1 MQERRGWFLGGLFL
15 TTFATLQ
22 VEILD
27 TRLLSVV
34 TWYHL
39 SFLAVSLAMFG
50 MAAGA
55 VRVYLGERQ
64 FGGDAA
70 VAMLARHSL
79 LFALS
84 IPLCHL
90 VNLSIPIQLGGG
102 ATAVFALALTTL
114 AVAVPF
120 YLSGVVVAT
129 ALTRIPGP
137 PGFVYAIDL
146 FGAALGSLL
155 VVPLL
160 DATSVTS
167 AALLAAAA
175 AAAGAAC
182 FARFA
187 ARGRELRALGLAVVL
202 VAVGLANE
210 VSPAGFRVIWSK
222 GSYEA
227 PENVSD
233 VRWTIH
239 GQVIARVERPS
250 QPFYWGA
257 GKGAPRTPVTS
268 IGMVIDGDAATF
280 MTRWNGSRRAIE
292 WIGYDVTSLPYHLRK
307 GGDAA
312 VIGVG
317 GGRDVLTA
325 LWGESRSVRG
335 IEINR
340 AFIDFLEGP
349 LRDFSRIADQ
359 PEVELVHDEARSYL
373 TRSED
378 RFDVI
383 QMSLIDTW
391 AATGAGAFT
400 LSENG
405 LYTLEGWKTVLDS
418 LRPGGIFSVSRWY
431 SPGESAETSR
441 LVSLATASLLERGVA
456 EPRRHLALLSLQFI
470 ATLLISPDPFSPE
483 DVAALHGAVDSL
495 GLGPLILPDG
505 QGGMS
510 LLDRIVDSSSRQELE
525 QAVLHP
531 DYDFS
536 PPTDERPYF
545 FNILQPAGLVRN
557 ALSANFG
564 VIAAGNMLATLT
576 LLLLW
581 GITASL
587 VVATIW
593 FPLARAG
600 RPALDGNTFGHCLAY
615 FGLIGLGFMF
625 VQIPLMQR
633 FSVYLGHP
641 TYTIAVILCSMI
653 LATGAGS
660 ALSDRIDLAASPR
673 WLRALSALTV
683 IQLLLAIG
691 LIQPLIDAT
700 IQLPLLARCS
710 IVGLWV
716 ALLALPLGA
725 YFPLGL
731 RMVRTLCDAAT
742 PWMWGVNGAASV
754 LASVTAVAVSMWS
767 GISTSLYLATVAY
780 LLLAMPAQALWRRAY
795 ANGAS

>member
-1 MQERRGWFLGGLFL
+1 MHERQGWFLAGLFL

-55 VRVYLGERQ
+55 VRVYLG
-64 FGGDAA
+64 GDEFRGAAA
-70 VAMLARHSL
+70 VAMLRRHAL
-79 LFALS
+79 LFALAVP
-84 IPLCHL
+84 ICHI
-90 VNLSIPIQLGGG
+90 VNLCIPIQLSGA
-102 ATAVFALALTTL
+102 ATAIAGLVLTTI
-114 AVAVPF
+114 AVAIPF

-137 PGFVYAIDL
+137 AGFVYAIDL
-146 FGAALGSLL
+146 FGAALGSLM

-160 DATSVTS
+160 DATSVTG
-167 AALLAAAA
+167 AAFISGGAAALAAACFSRF
-175 AAAGAAC
+175 AGAC
-182 FARFA
+182 REGRLA
-187 ARGRELRALGLAVVL
+187 AL
-202 VAVGLANE
+202 AVGLVAIGLASD
-210 VSPAGFRVIWSK
+210 VSERGFQVIWSK

-227 PENVSD
+227 PENVSA

-239 GQVIARVERPS
+239 GQVIARKERPS

-257 GKGAPRTPVTS
+257 GKGAPRTPVS
-268 IGMVIDGDAATF
+268 SVAMVIDGDAATF
-280 MTRWNGSRRAIE
+280 MTGWNGSRRAIE

-340 AFIDFLEGP
+340 AFIEFLEGP
-349 LRDFSRIADQ
+349 LREFSGIADQ
-359 PEVELVHDEARSYL
+359 PEVTLVHDEARSYL
-373 TRSED
+373 TRSSD

-405 LYTLEGWKTVLDS
+405 LYTLEGWRSVLDS
-418 LRPGGIFSVSRWY
+418 LKPEGLFSVSRWY
-431 SPGESAETSR
+431 SPGDSAETSR
-441 LVSLATASLLERGVA
+441 LLSLATASLLERGVA
-456 EPRRHLALLSLQFI
+456 EPRRHLALVARQFV
-470 ATLLISPDPFSPE
+470 ATLLVSPE
-483 DVAALHGAVDSL
+483 PLSESDLAALRRAIEALDLQELV
-495 GLGPLILPDG
+495 LPDSP
-505 QGGMS
+505 GGMR
-510 LLDRIVDSSSRQELE
+510 LFDRIVDSQSPEALRK
-525 QAVLHP
+525 AVAHP

-545 FNILQPAGLVRN
+545 FNILKPAGLVRN
-557 ALSANFG
+557 ALDERFG
-564 VIAAGNMLATLT
+564 VIAAGNMMATLT

-581 GITASL
+581 IITAGL
-587 VVATIW
+587 VAATILV
-593 FPLARAG
+593 PLARSG
-600 RPALDGNTFGHCLAY
+600 RPDLDASTFAYCLAY
-615 FGLIGLGFMF
+615 FALIGLGFMF

-641 TYTIAVILCSMI
+641 TYTIAVVLCSMI

-660 ALSDRIDLAASPR
+660 ALSDRLDLDSSPR
-673 WLRALSALTV
+673 WLRILPALTV
-683 IQLLLAIG
+683 AQLCLAIA
-691 LIQPLIDAT
+691 IMQPLIDAT
-700 IQLPLLARCS
+700 IQLPLAARCS
-710 IVGLWV
+710 IVAVFV
-716 ALLALPLGA
+716 ASLALPLGS

-731 RMVRTLCDAAT
+731 RLVRRLCDAAT

-767 GISTSLYLATVAY
+767 GISTSLYLATASY
-780 LLLAMPAQALWRRAY
+780 LLIVLPAHVLWQRAN
-795 ANGAS
+795 AEEAR